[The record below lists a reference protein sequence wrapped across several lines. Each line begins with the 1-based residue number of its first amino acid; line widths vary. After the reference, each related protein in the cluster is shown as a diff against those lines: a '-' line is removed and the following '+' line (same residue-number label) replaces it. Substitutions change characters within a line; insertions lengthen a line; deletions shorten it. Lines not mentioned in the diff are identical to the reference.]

1 MECIKKS
8 SMNDPLIPFY
18 LSKQLFRHAPDT
30 QNIRLPFRHTESAG
44 LLNTDICS
52 FTKITEQVSAKGH
65 YGVEVITDILNSY
78 FEAMVDCIHRCGGC
92 LLKYGGDSIFAIFPG
107 SAEIAIPRTIHCRER
122 MFESL
127 KTLNLRYESDYN
139 IQIVID
145 GAIKYGEVFLNVV
158 GDERY
163 HLDYYLDG
171 NAVKELFELGGI
183 APDGEII
190 LAPGIESYVNLPF
203 IPPTPDSL
211 GDYSVGELFIPE
223 MVRRKVKEQS
233 FSAELRN
240 TAVVFIQICPL
251 EEIGQIP
258 VEAYHEYYHKIQ
270 RVVYEL
276 DGTINKIDYSDK
288 GYLVL
293 ITFGTP
299 HNHTDDIE
307 RAFTCAYR
315 IQKTPCETLSVK
327 IGVTYS
333 NIFAGILGAK
343 SRYEYGIIGN
353 AVNIAAR
360 LMSNSSLGE
369 ISFSEDLLD
378 KVSSRFESR
387 FIERTQVK
395 GIREPLGIYTIS
407 GELPDSWHAMQQ
419 KYAGKRLVSYTQ
431 ELQTIAGRLKE
442 GETLMVQ
449 ICGAAGSGKS
459 FVAYSLMQE
468 LNSPDKHLDIYV
480 MEEYNQNK
488 QCDWLQKILSRQL
501 LIFDLKEDF
510 GLLEN
515 YCKTQNLGFESELTR
530 RFFAAMLE
538 GGADLGSEEIELVY
552 QQLAEISSQLLK
564 DHDLIYLDDL
574 QWMDFSSR
582 QIYNRALPRLL
593 SRGTSLIVGQRPEL
607 EPYCPVGFEANYHLV
622 QLEALDYE
630 ASRKILNLEIPVISE
645 GALKA
650 IYNMTQGNP
659 LFMVEMSKV
668 IQQHLD
674 DRHAILA
681 ESDLKRMEK
690 EGIISNTIDN
700 LLINEY
706 ENLDLSAQQMLKVAS
721 IIGQAFELEE
731 LNIVSRSFVD
741 SEYAQ
746 IIQDL
751 SDTHIIGKKTFNPSI
766 EYVFNHHL
774 MRDAIYRTI
783 LLREKRMLHEKIAEF
798 YEQKYAQNPAN
809 FLELIANHYII
820 AGVKDKALEYALK
833 AGEKTARLAA
843 YPESNYYYEKALE
856 YVDTDLERYR
866 LRLAMIKN
874 SIMQGDA
881 TNAREYSEFI
891 KRDFSHLIE
900 WDYHLQQLRIMNFSG
915 NYLEITEYLEAMPE
929 ELPDNDIGSSIRLR
943 YMDALNQQNRYEEFQ
958 IQAAKTRTALQSSK
972 DLKLKGDYLA
982 SMALLHSNR
991 SEYAKAREYY
1001 LELETQAQDSGD
1013 QIHLRIA
1020 YSGQGI
1026 MASRTGNSQEARE
1039 YLEKAL
1045 AISEKLGDRNGYSK
1059 AILDLGTLI
1068 RNAGDTEEAIKMY
1081 HKSLDTAI
1089 SIGNISQ
1096 QSIAT
1101 YNIGE
1106 AYYYQDEYDK
1116 AMPYFER
1123 SLALAESL
1131 GDLVGKTFCY
1141 DAMGDINFRWDKLD
1155 EAEAIYNKN
1164 LILQE
1169 ELQDKEGIAH
1179 TIGNLANIANTREQY
1194 ELANTL
1200 YLKQSELLK
1209 EVGDL
1214 NGLGR
1219 ACFNRG
1225 ILYQNLGD
1233 KKKTRELLNE
1243 ALKLFEQCDAQIF
1256 IDITKEQIAGL
1267 DEPEND
1273 E

>member
-1 MECIKKS
+1 MK
-8 SMNDPLIPFY
+8 DPLIPLY
-18 LSKQLFRHAPDT
+18 LSEKLFQHAPKPQD
-30 QNIRLPFRHTESAG
+30 ICMPYCHAESAG
-44 LLNTDICS
+44 MLNTDICS

-65 YGVEVITDILNSY
+65 YGVEIITDILNSY
-78 FEAMVDCIHRCGGC
+78 FEAMVACIHSSGGC

-107 SAEIAIPRTIHCRER
+107 SAEIAIPRAIHCREQ

-127 KTLNLRYESDYN
+127 KTLNLHYESEYN
-139 IQIVID
+139 IHIVID

-171 NAVKELFELGGI
+171 AAVKELFELGGI

-190 LAPGIESYVNLPF
+190 LAPGLEAYQALPF
-203 IPPTPDSL
+203 IPPAPAAL
-211 GDYSVGELFIPE
+211 AGYSVGELFIPE

-240 TAVVFIQICPL
+240 TAVVFIQICSL
-251 EEIGQIP
+251 DKCEQIP
-258 VEAYHEYYHKIQ
+258 VKAYHDYYQKIQ
-270 RVVYEL
+270 RIVYDL

-315 IQKTPCETLSVK
+315 IQKTPCESLSVK

-333 NIFAGILGAK
+333 NIFAGVLGAQ

-360 LMSNSSLGE
+360 LMSNSALGE

-378 KVSSRFESR
+378 NVSSRFASR

-407 GELPDSWHAMQQ
+407 GELPDSWHAMEQ
-419 KYAGKRLVSYTQ
+419 KYKGKRLVSHLA
-431 ELQTIAGRLKE
+431 ESAAIIKRLQAGDNL
-442 GETLMVQ
+442 LVQ
-449 ICGAAGSGKS
+449 IRGAAGSGKS
-459 FVAYSLMQE
+459 FVAYSIMQA
-468 LNSPDKHLDIYV
+468 LQDTHRHLDIYV

-501 LIFDLKEDF
+501 LVFDLAEDF
-510 GLLEN
+510 GLLER
-515 YCKTQNLGFESELTR
+515 YCQNQNLGFESALIR
-530 RFFAAMLE
+530 RFFAAMQDGE
-538 GGADLGSEEIELVY
+538 DILGSEEIELVY
-552 QQLAEISSQLLK
+552 QQLAEIASQLLK

-582 QIYNRALPRLL
+582 QIYQRALPRLI

-607 EPYCPVGFEANYHLV
+607 EASCPPGFEENY
-622 QLEALDYE
+622 QLLQLNALDYE
-630 ASRKILNLEIPVISE
+630 ASRQILSLEIPVISE

-650 IYNMTQGNP
+650 IYDMTQGNP

-674 DRHAILA
+674 SQHAILA

-706 ENLDLSAQQMLKVAS
+706 ENLDLEAQQMLKVAS

-731 LNIVSRSFVD
+731 LNVVSRSFVD
-741 SEYAQ
+741 SEYAD
-746 IIQDL
+746 IIQSL
-751 SDTHIIGKKTFNPSI
+751 SETHIIGKKTFNPSI

-783 LLREKRMLHEKIAEF
+783 LLREKRMLHEKIAEY
-798 YEQKYAQNPAN
+798 YEKKYAQNPAN
-809 FLELIANHYII
+809 YLELIANHYII
-820 AGVKDKALEYALK
+820 SGVKEKAREYALK

-856 YVDTDLERYR
+856 YVDTDIERYR

-881 TNAREYSEFI
+881 SSAREYSELI
-891 KRDFSHLIE
+891 RQDYAHLID

-915 NYLEITEYLEAMPE
+915 NYLEISQYLEAMPE
-929 ELPDNDIGSSIRLR
+929 ELPDDDIGSSIRLR

-958 IQAAKTRTALQSSK
+958 IQAEKTRAALKNSSDK
-972 DLKLKGDYLA
+972 KLKGDYLA
-982 SMALLHSNR
+982 TMALLHANR
-991 SEYAKAREYY
+991 SEYATAREYY
-1001 LELETQAQDSGD
+1001 LELETQALDSGD

-1026 MASRTGNSQEARE
+1026 MASRTGNSEQARE

-1068 RNAGDTEEAIKMY
+1068 RNAGDTQEAIRMY

-1106 AYYYQDEYDK
+1106 AYYYQDEYDQ

-1141 DAMGDINFRWDKLD
+1141 DAMGDINFRWDRLD
-1155 EAEAIYNKN
+1155 EAEEIYNKN
-1164 LILQE
+1164 LALQE
-1169 ELQDKEGIAH
+1169 ALKDKEGIAH

-1194 ELANTL
+1194 DLANTL
-1200 YLKQSELLK
+1200 YLKQSELLR

-1219 ACFNRG
+1219 ACFNRA
-1225 ILYQNLGD
+1225 ILHLNLGD
-1233 KKKTRELLNE
+1233 KAKAREMFDE

-1256 IDITKEQIAGL
+1256 IDITKEQIAAL
-1267 DEPEND
+1267 DEG
-1273 E
+1273 